1 MVSCWIRASQ
11 SLYVCPKNLR
21 PLDSS
26 LLVTLPGDREIDVI
40 SLKRLVVQNL
50 RCWLFGFAVANLL
63 LTTTVSAGAGLV
75 PAPPSINADS
85 YILVDFDTGEVL
97 VEHNP
102 DLKLPPASL
111 TKLMTAYI
119 LAQEVEL
126 GRLGL
131 NDVVPVSRNAWSQNP
146 VFNGSSLMW
155 IEPGKVVTVAQ
166 LERGIVISSGN
177 DATVAIAEHIAGSEK
192 AFVDLMNQYA
202 SEMNLVSTHFE
213 NSHGLPHPDHSSTAR
228 DLAALA
234 IAAIRDHPDRYTVY
248 KERSYTYND
257 ITQYN
262 RNHLLREDDTVDGL
276 KTGYT
281 REAGYGLV
289 ASAKRKGM
297 RLISVVMGSSS
308 TGSRKAETRNL
319 LNYGFRFY
327 ETVRPLAPEQVLVE
341 NRVWKGLSEQVSL
354 GVTRDVV
361 LTLPRASVEITQSV
375 EVDTPL
381 IAPLLVGDVV
391 GRVLL
396 SRNGEAVAEIPLEV
410 LNNVEAAG
418 FFARLW
424 DSIVLW
430 FQGLAG

>member
-1 MVSCWIRASQ
+1 MQ
-11 SLYVCPKNLR
+11 
-21 PLDSS
+21 D
-26 LLVTLPGDREIDVI
+26 
-40 SLKRLVVQNL
+40 L
-50 RCWLFGFAVANLL
+50 RCWLIGFALVQLL
-63 LTTTVSAGAGLV
+63 LTSTVNANTGLV
-75 PAPPSINADS
+75 PAPPTINADS
-85 YILVDFDTGEVL
+85 YILVDFDTGRVL

-131 NDVVPVSRNAWSQNP
+131 DDVVPVSRNAWSQNP
-146 VFNGSSLMW
+146 TFRGSSLMW
-155 IEPGKVVTVAQ
+155 IEPGKPVTVAE

-177 DATVAIAEHIAGSEK
+177 DATVAIAEHIAGSEE

-202 SEMNLVSTHFE
+202 EEMNLGSTHFE
-213 NSHGLPHPDHSSTAR
+213 NSHGLPHPDHQSTAR

-234 IAAIRDHPDRYTVY
+234 IAAIRDHPDRYAVY

-262 RNHLLREDDTVDGL
+262 RNHLLREDETVDGL

-289 ASAKRKGM
+289 ASAVRDGM
-297 RLISVVMGSSS
+297 RLVSVVMGSSS
-308 TGSRKAETRNL
+308 TASRKAETRSL

-327 ETVRPLAPEQVLVE
+327 ETVRPLIPGQSLVQH
-341 NRVWKGLSEQVSL
+341 RVWKGLSEETAL
-354 GVTRDVV
+354 GVSEDVV
-361 LTLPRASVEITQSV
+361 LTLPRSSIEISQAI
-375 EVDTPL
+375 EVAGPL
-381 IAPLLVGDVV
+381 MAPLAAGDVV
-391 GRVLL
+391 GRILL
-396 SRNGEAVAEIPLEV
+396 SRAGEPVAEVPLEV
-410 LNNVEAAG
+410 LTDVEAAG

-430 FQGLAG
+430 FQSVFG

>member
-1 MVSCWIRASQ
+1 MQKWRGWLVGAAA
-11 SLYVCPKNLR
+11 
-21 PLDSS
+21 
-26 LLVTLPGDREIDVI
+26 VTLLLATKV
-40 SLKRLVVQNL
+40 N
-50 RCWLFGFAVANLL
+50 AN
-63 LTTTVSAGAGLV
+63 AGLV
-75 PAPPSINADS
+75 PAPPAINADS

-97 VEHNP
+97 AEHNP
-102 DLKLPPASL
+102 DLTLPPASL

-131 NDVVPVSRNAWSQNP
+131 DDVVPVSRNAWSQNP
-146 VFNGSSLMW
+146 VFKGSSLMW
-155 IEPGKVVTVAQ
+155 IEPGKPVTVAE

-177 DATVAIAEHIAGSEK
+177 DATVAIAEHIAGSEQ

-202 SEMNLVSTHFE
+202 AEMNLTSTHFE
-213 NSHGLPHPDHSSTAR
+213 NSHGLPHPNHLSTAR
-228 DLAALA
+228 DLSALA
-234 IAAIRDHPDRYTVY
+234 IAAIRDHPDRYAVY

-289 ASAKRKGM
+289 ASAEREGM
-297 RLISVVMGSSS
+297 RLVSVVMGSSS
-308 TGSRKAETRNL
+308 TLSRKAETRSL

-327 ETVRPLAPEQVLVE
+327 ETLRPLVPGQTLAEE
-341 NRVWKGLSEQVSL
+341 RVWKGLSEQVSL
-354 GVTRDVV
+354 GVSDELV
-361 LTLPRASVEITQSV
+361 LTLPRASADISTAIEVE
-375 EVDTPL
+375 
-381 IAPLLVGDVV
+381 APLMAPLVKGDVV

-396 SRNGEAVAEIPLEV
+396 TRGGEPVAEVPLEV
-410 LNNVEAAG
+410 LDAVEPAG

-424 DSIVLW
+424 DSLVLW
-430 FQGLAG
+430 FQGLFG